1 MLSKALTETERST
14 PQIIMVRRAEQNSMP
29 KTAEK
34 PLVRSPIWRRVLLVA
49 TAGILFGFGVAIS
62 FGPVHRPTQTVQRW
76 VQVSDDTR
84 SQPAPAITRN
94 EPESMRQAAVNSPE
108 IAEMERLK
116 VRNRRLEALVE
127 VLKKRSH
134 QKAQP

>member
-1 MLSKALTETERST
+1 
-14 PQIIMVRRAEQNSMP
+14 MP

-34 PLVRSPIWRRVLLVA
+34 PLIRSPIWRRVLLVA
-49 TAGILFGFGVAIS
+49 TAGILFGFGIAIS
-62 FGPVHRPTQTVQRW
+62 FGPVHQPTQRVQQW

-84 SQPAPAITRN
+84 SQPAPAITRD
-94 EPESMRQAAVNSPE
+94 EPESLRQVAAKGPE
-108 IAEMERLK
+108 VAEMEKLK